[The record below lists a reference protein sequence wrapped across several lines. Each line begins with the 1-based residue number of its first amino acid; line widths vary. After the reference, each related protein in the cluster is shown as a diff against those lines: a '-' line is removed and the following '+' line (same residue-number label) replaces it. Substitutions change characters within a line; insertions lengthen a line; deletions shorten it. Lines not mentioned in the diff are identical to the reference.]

1 MDKRWISILIIII
14 IACACGYLIVHYSDT
29 VGNAIVD
36 VNKSTL
42 TIPSDF
48 SNDYSDDT
56 SVKLTHRGTFESIYV
71 KDLGK
76 LDKANSSFIDDEK
89 KLNSYNDIEVHS
101 NNTTK
106 MDNIVVYTVYYTNTT
121 NPETLNMS
129 NSYFYSFEHTYFVK
143 MSGFDSL
150 DRLNENLEKIV
161 TAIKPDYKQ
170 SQD

>member
-1 MDKRWISILIIII
+1 MGD
-14 IACACGYLIVHYSDT
+14 
-29 VGNAIVD
+29 
-36 VNKSTL
+36 
-42 TIPSDF
+42 
-48 SNDYSDDT
+48 
-56 SVKLTHRGTFESIYV
+56 
-71 KDLGK
+71 
-76 LDKANSSFIDDEK
+76 
-89 KLNSYNDIEVHS
+89 
-101 NNTTK
+101 
-106 MDNIVVYTVYYTNTT
+106 IVVYTVYYTNTT

>member
-14 IACACGYLIVHYSDT
+14 IACACGYLIVQYSDT

-42 TIPSDF
+42 TIPTGF
-48 SNDYSDDT
+48 SNQYSDDN
-56 SVKLTHRGTFESIYV
+56 SVLLVHRGTSESIYV

-76 LDKANSSFIDDEK
+76 SDIAKSNFINNEK
-89 KLNSYNDIEVHS
+89 SLKNNNENEVYA
-101 NNTTK
+101 NTTK
-106 MDNIVVYTVYYTNTT
+106 MGDNTVYTIYYTNIT
-121 NPETLNMS
+121 NSEAKNMS
-129 NSYFYSFEHTYFVK
+129 NSYFYSYKHTYLIK

-150 DRLNENLEKIV
+150 DTLNENLEKIV